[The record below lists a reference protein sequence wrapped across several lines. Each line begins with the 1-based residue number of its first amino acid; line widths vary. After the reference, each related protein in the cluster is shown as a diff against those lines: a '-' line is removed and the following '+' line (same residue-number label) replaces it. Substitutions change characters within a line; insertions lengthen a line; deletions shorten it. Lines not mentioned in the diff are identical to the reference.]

1 MRASDRLVLPGLIG
15 LGAGAALTAGAVWLT
30 AGGTVPRV
38 VPPGWGTWAL
48 LGFVLLLSLAEM
60 PMMVFALRRMAGG
73 TPTRS
78 APRIARLASAAFVF
92 FAAFYAAPFTA
103 LTGHVAAG
111 VALAALCL
119 ARLACVLLIVPGSGA
134 TSQISDIT

>member
-48 LGFVLLLSLAEM
+48 LGFVLLFSLAEM
-60 PMMVFALRRMAGG
+60 PMMVFALRRMTGG
-73 TPTRS
+73 TPTRATS
-78 APRIARLASAAFVF
+78 RIRMLASAAFVF
-92 FAAFYAAPFTA
+92 FAAFYAAPFTL
-103 LTGHVAAG
+103 LTGQVAAG
-111 VALAALCL
+111 VALAGLCL
-119 ARLACVLLIVPGSGA
+119 ARLACVLLIVPGLGERPN
-134 TSQISDIT
+134 IK